1 MKVSIQGQD
10 KDLPV
15 LQRTQQ
21 GHAIA
26 EGLCDTRTSTQ
37 QEPVSLMV
45 GRDLKLSGFVELS
58 SLLLYAGWALPSC
71 NMPAA
76 HSIVTGSILNKQV
89 YQADDK
95 WGQPWDEISE
105 AMRVYAV
112 ADIKYGWL
120 VWVSVVGCLLRDLFL
135 DPESVLFL
143 TGVEQKEFVAK
154 LNTLLL
160 ESLVGTAI
168 QTTNLASARTREDV
182 AKCICY
188 RR

>member
-1 MKVSIQGQD
+1 
-10 KDLPV
+10 
-15 LQRTQQ
+15 
-21 GHAIA
+21 
-26 EGLCDTRTSTQ
+26 
-37 QEPVSLMV
+37 MV

-120 VWVSVVGCLLRDLFL
+120 VCQWGIPPIVTDVSG
-135 DPESVLFL
+135 VLVNQWGR
-143 TGVEQKEFVAK
+143 GVCA
-154 LNTLLL
+154 
-160 ESLVGTAI
+160 
-168 QTTNLASARTREDV
+168 
-182 AKCICY
+182 
-188 RR
+188 